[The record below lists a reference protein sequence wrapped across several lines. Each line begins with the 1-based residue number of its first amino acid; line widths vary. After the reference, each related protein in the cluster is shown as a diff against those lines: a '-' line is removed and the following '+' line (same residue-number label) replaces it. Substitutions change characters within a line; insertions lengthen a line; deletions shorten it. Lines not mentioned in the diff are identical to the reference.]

1 MTTQY
6 SKEVHIMAG
15 HYLQSL
21 LGEREKIV
29 LVTRHHWFVLARSI
43 IFEVFLILVIFTATI
58 VGTVAISASSP
69 FRFIVPLIGFIFLLI
84 PIATGTRDV
93 LDWTHH
99 QYIITNFRVMQ
110 ISGIFNK
117 SVIDSSLDKVND
129 IKMSQSAFGRM
140 FGYGDIEILTAS
152 ELGVNMFK
160 RIDNPVRFK
169 AALINAKAY
178 LEHAGED
185 APLPEVL
192 PPSENKQEIPGMIS
206 KLAELRAQ
214 GILTE
219 VEFQQ
224 KKAELLAKL

>member
-1 MTTQY
+1 
-6 SKEVHIMAG
+6 MAS

-21 LGEREKIV
+21 LGEREKIII
-29 LVTRHHWFVLARSI
+29 VTRHHWFVLARSI
-43 IFEVFLILVIFTATI
+43 ILEVVLILVIFSATI
-58 VGTVAISASSP
+58 AGTIAISSASP
-69 FRFIVPLIGFIFLLI
+69 FRFIVPLIGFVILLV
-84 PIATGTRDV
+84 PVATGTRDV

-99 QYIITNFRVMQ
+99 QYIITNLRVMQ

-117 SVIDSSLDKVND
+117 NVIDSSLDKVND
-129 IKMSQSAFGRM
+129 IKMTQSAFGRM

-160 RIDNPVRFK
+160 RIDNPVKFK
-169 AALINAKAY
+169 SALINAKAN
-178 LEHAGED
+178 LEHAAEPEPVTEV
-185 APLPEVL
+185 APGAQM
-192 PPSENKQEIPGMIS
+192 NQEIPAMIG

-224 KKAELLAKL
+224 KKAELLSKL